1 MISPRQNAFYWSLW
15 AKAKRVLL
23 NGRESWTQLEE
34 NNRRHELHV
43 RAIGRDK
50 SHYDL
55 TNREFDRVVAEL
67 RGIINPSAARP
78 SRINAQ
84 DMERRRLYF
93 GLRSLMRKLRVSEEY
108 VQAIS
113 RRMFL
118 GLEIGQLSAD
128 ELRKVMI
135 ALREHQRR
143 QRDVASSSPKAPR
156 IYHLEAA

>member
-1 MISPRQNAFYWSLW
+1 MITDRQNAFYWRLW
-15 AKAKRVLL
+15 SQAKRELMC
-23 NGRESWTQLEE
+23 GRDTWTQLEE

-43 RAIGRDK
+43 RAIGYDK

-55 TNREFDRVVAEL
+55 TNREFDKVIAEL
-67 RGIINPSAARP
+67 KGIINPSEARP

-93 GLRSLMRKLRVSEEY
+93 GLRSLMRRLRLPEEY

-118 GLEIGQLSAD
+118 GLEIGDLAVD
-128 ELRKVMI
+128 ELQKLII
-135 ALREHQRR
+135 ALREHERR
-143 QRDVASSSPKAPR
+143 Q
-156 IYHLEAA
+156 AA